1 MSDEP
6 ESKEERKMKRLKAQY
21 DFELPPPEVVVKFAT
36 EGADVDRYVLKRPS
50 IGDRNKLMKDLGAFS
65 GKTTSDVDPQ
75 MWVRTIH
82 LCLKEPKL
90 SAEGVGELDAYKAD
104 MLFKVA
110 QEILFTSVLNQETK
124 NP

>member
-1 MSDEP
+1 MGDET
-6 ESKEERKMKRLKAQY
+6 ESKEDRKAKRLRAQY

-36 EGADVDRYVLKRPS
+36 EGGEADRYVLKRPC

-65 GKTTSDVDPQ
+65 GKTTSEVDPQ

-90 SAEGVGELDAYKAD
+90 STQGVEELDSYKAD

-110 QEILFTSVLNQETK
+110 QEILFTSVLDQATK